1 MLAFYACTNTQIINM
16 INVKEQYYHNEDADL
31 YILKKNR
38 VDLDLMKCV
47 EEAKI
52 FNSIVFIEPYVL
64 PQNALYKIFNL
75 FIAHSPN
82 RYYRNCLLKVIGSK
96 IYNKFLTF
104 GFWTDALYVFDAF
117 YKKNHNIEVEFV
129 EEGIINYFFG
139 IGRPYFCRTYGGIK
153 EKCIR
158 LLAHGVSS
166 FRLKINITNMYVYR
180 PDLVSLNYYIELKRI
195 NNQRD
200 IISRLTKAYE
210 LKKQGI
216 TAIYEKTK
224 IVYLLDNYEIDT
236 HINILKNILRDIQ
249 ETDLLIKLH
258 PENSKKDVIKIYSAF
273 PNIRIDDKNYCFEML
288 MIGQEG
294 IKAFLSRASTFV
306 YNFNFIFGVRKHNLL
321 FYRLFKYKNKNVID
335 FGDKFFN
342 AINKNN
348 IIIINDFKEIN
359 QKTLKMRDAKNGEE
373 INNSCK

>member
-16 INVKEQYYHNEDADL
+16 INVKEQYYHDEDADL

-52 FNSIVFIEPYVL
+52 FKSIVFIEPYVL

-96 IYNKFLTF
+96 VYNKFLTF

-139 IGRPYFCRTYGGIK
+139 NARPYFCRTYGGIK

-158 LLAHGVSS
+158 LLAHGVIS
-166 FRLKINITNMYVYR
+166 FRLKNNITNMYAYR

-195 NNQRD
+195 NNRND
-200 IISRLTKAYE
+200 IISRLTKAYK
-210 LKKQGI
+210 LKKQSI
-216 TAIYEKTK
+216 NAIYEKTK
-224 IVYLLDNYEIDT
+224 VVYLLDNYEIDT
-236 HINILKNILRDIQ
+236 HINILKNILRNIQ
-249 ETDLLIKLH
+249 ETDLVIKLH
-258 PENSKKDVIKIYSAF
+258 PENSKKDVSKIYYSF
-273 PNIRIDDKNYCFEML
+273 PNIMIDNKNYCFEML
-288 MIGQEG
+288 MINQKE
-294 IKAFLSRASTFV
+294 IKVFLSRASTFA
-306 YNFNFIFGVRKHNLL
+306 YNYEFVFGFKKYNLL
-321 FYRLFKYKNKNVID
+321 LYRLFNKTSLNTIV
-335 FGDKFFN
+335 FADKFFN
-342 AINKNN
+342 NFGNN
-348 IIIINDFKEIN
+348 LIIVKDIAEI
-359 QKTLKMRDAKNGEE
+359 KSYLLKLIKGV
-373 INNSCK
+373 